1 MKFYWKSAASGNFA
15 TAGNWSPSGPPG
27 VFDQAMLTATGAVY
41 TVTTTS
47 DQTVLTVNT
56 SADATLDIQSS
67 TFTAEAGTGA
77 GANNGTIYVGQGST
91 FAVAGTLNNPGTIDL
106 FGAGETAYLQLIGDT
121 TLKGGE
127 LHLSGYT
134 QIDGNGT
141 LTNSSNSTIDGAGTI
156 YVPLVNEK
164 SGVIEAN
171 GGELDIYSNVTNA
184 GVLDATGGTLFLL
197 SNVITNTFLVSN
209 VITDIGS
216 LKADSGATISLQNT
230 TIHGG
235 TLTGDGLF
243 TVVGTTTFD
252 GSTAPLNNQG
262 DIALVEGEGSIAK
275 LEGTIN
281 NTGTIDM
288 GYYPGQ
294 GAYPGPYTTT
304 LLIGATGTQKQV
316 TLTGK
321 GTVSMDY
328 GYSDFIEGDAD
339 VAGGVPTTLNN
350 LNNIIEGGG
359 RIGDGG
365 LTLKNSGTIAST
377 DDDPLVIDT
386 GARTVTNTGT
396 MAAGSFSTLDIESPL
411 NNAGGKLTTHYSEID
426 VARGATGGTAVLGI
440 GTIEFGGPTTT
451 AVQFQDNQF
460 TGSSL
465 VLDDSVHFKGV
476 ISGFAK
482 ANLYDTID
490 LNDINSATA
499 TKVSFSGGV
508 LTVKD
513 GSGHTAQLHFSGAY
527 TINNFHLSDDGHG
540 GTLIKDPPV
549 VEQRAGNAP
558 ATIADGTVLEVK
570 VSDSGTVT
578 FAGPTGTLWLDRP
591 STFTGKVADFGAQE
605 RIDLAGIPFG
615 GHTTLGYSENSSD
628 TGGILSVKDGTHIA
642 KLALLGNYMAASFV
656 AASDGYGGTLIT
668 EGVQTAQQSLL
679 THPHA

>member
-15 TAGNWSPSGPPG
+15 TAGNWSPSGPPS
-27 VFDQAMLTATGAVY
+27 VFDQAMLTATGAFY
-41 TVTTTS
+41 TVTATS

-243 TVVGTTTFD
+243 TVVGTTILD
-252 GSTAPLNNQG
+252 GSAAPLNNQG
-262 DIALVEGEGSIAK
+262 DIGLVEAEGSIAELK
-275 LEGTIN
+275 GTIN
-281 NTGTIDM
+281 NTGTIEM
-288 GYYPGQ
+288 GYFPGQ
-294 GAYPGPYTTT
+294 GAYPGPNTTT

-321 GTVSMDY
+321 GTVLMDY

-396 MAAGSFSTLDIESPL
+396 MAAFSFSTLDIESPL
-411 NNAGGKLTTHYSEID
+411 NNAGGAQAPRLFFL
-426 VARGATGGTAVLGI
+426 ATL
-440 GTIEFGGPTTT
+440 
-451 AVQFQDNQF
+451 
-460 TGSSL
+460 
-465 VLDDSVHFKGV
+465 
-476 ISGFAK
+476 
-482 ANLYDTID
+482 
-490 LNDINSATA
+490 
-499 TKVSFSGGV
+499 
-508 LTVKD
+508 
-513 GSGHTAQLHFSGAY
+513 
-527 TINNFHLSDDGHG
+527 
-540 GTLIKDPPV
+540 
-549 VEQRAGNAP
+549 R
-558 ATIADGTVLEVK
+558 
-570 VSDSGTVT
+570 
-578 FAGPTGTLWLDRP
+578 
-591 STFTGKVADFGAQE
+591 
-605 RIDLAGIPFG
+605 
-615 GHTTLGYSENSSD
+615 
-628 TGGILSVKDGTHIA
+628 
-642 KLALLGNYMAASFV
+642 
-656 AASDGYGGTLIT
+656 
-668 EGVQTAQQSLL
+668 
-679 THPHA
+679 

>member
-15 TAGNWSPSGPPG
+15 TAGNWSPSGPPS
-27 VFDQAMLTATGAVY
+27 VFDQAMLTATGAFY
-41 TVTTTS
+41 TVTATS

-127 LHLSGYT
+127 LHLSGYAD
-134 QIDGNGT
+134 IYGNGT
-141 LTNSSNSTIDGAGTI
+141 LTNLGASKIDGAGTI

-243 TVVGTTTFD
+243 TVVGTTILD
-252 GSTAPLNNQG
+252 GSAAPLNKQG
-262 DIALVEGEGSIAK
+262 DIGLVEAEGSIAELK
-275 LEGTIN
+275 GTIN
-281 NTGTIDM
+281 NTGTIEM
-288 GYYPGQ
+288 GYFPGQ
-294 GAYPGPYTTT
+294 GAYPGPNTTT

-321 GTVSMDY
+321 GTVLMDY

-396 MAAGSFSTLDIESPL
+396 MAAFSFSTLDIESPL

-426 VARGATGGTAVLGI
+426 VAQGATGGTAVLGI

-451 AVQFQDNQF
+451 AVQFQDNQYS
-460 TGSSL
+460 GSSL
-465 VLDDSVHFKGV
+465 VLDDSVHFTGV

-513 GSGHTAQLHFSGAY
+513 GSGHTAKLHFSGAY

-558 ATIADGTVLEVK
+558 ATIADGTGLEVK

-605 RIDLAGIPFG
+605 SIDLAGIPFG
-615 GHTTLGYSENSSD
+615 AHTTLGYSENSSD

-668 EGVQTAQQSLL
+668 EGGQTAQQSLL